1 MLDEPTNHLDISSRH
16 ALVQAINEFDGAV
29 IIVSHDPNFLEST
42 VDSFWLI
49 ANQKLQIY
57 EGDMADYRTF
67 MLNQKTNN
75 ISDDYSDMEQSSNV
89 RNPLNK
95 KEIRR
100 KAAEKRAS
108 LTALR
113 GAAKKAESELSLLIE
128 KKENII
134 EFLKDPDSYKN
145 NPDKALQLQKE
156 MGKLQKQ
163 LVMVE
168 EEWINAQIELEK
180 ENDN

>member
-1 MLDEPTNHLDISSRH
+1 
-16 ALVQAINEFDGAV
+16 
-29 IIVSHDPNFLEST
+29 
-42 VDSFWLI
+42 
-49 ANQKLQIY
+49 
-57 EGDMADYRTF
+57 
-67 MLNQKTNN
+67 MLNQKINN

-100 KAAEKRAS
+100 KAAKKRAS
-108 LTALR
+108 LTTLR
-113 GAAKKAESELSLLIE
+113 GAAKKAESELSMLIE

-134 EFLKDPDSYKN
+134 EFLKETDSYKN

-163 LVMVE
+163 LEIVE
-168 EEWINAQIELEK
+168 EKWIDAQMKLEK